1 MSESIRAVQ
10 VGTMTERTTPPTAAR
25 KRITET
31 IHHLHELIAALDRRV
46 PQVERS
52 GEASIARAAAALRA
66 ETMKRIADLEQEA
79 AAVQDHTDVG

>member
-46 PQVERS
+46 PHVERS

-79 AAVQDHTDVG
+79 AAVPDHTDVG